1 MNHKVRVIKRADRR
15 EPKHDREQQPSPHPT
30 REITTTIKLWVSE
43 FKQSRRRDE
52 QHPSLTSARV
62 EERLI
67 KSFRT

>member
-1 MNHKVRVIKRADRR
+1 MNHKVRVIKRGDRR
-15 EPKHDREQQPSPHPT
+15 EPQHDREQQPTHHPT

-52 QHPSLTSARV
+52 QQPILTSARL
-62 EERLI
+62 EARLI